1 MTTPDLPL
9 TPEDVADII
18 AILDGSAYDTLE
30 VSTPRFVLKL
40 ARGEAG
46 TPAAGW
52 TQEWRHAAGATPL
65 PPAAVEAQAQDDAAD
80 GLVAVRAPLPGTFYR
95 APQPGAAPFVEVGAQ
110 VAPDTVVGIVETMKM
125 MNSVPALVHGEVV
138 AILVANGTMVG
149 NETVL
154 MRVRALA

>member
-30 VSTPRFVLKL
+30 VSTLRFVLKL
-40 ARGEAG
+40 ARGGAG
-46 TPAAGW
+46 TPASGW
-52 TQEWRHAAGATPL
+52 TQEWRHAAGAAPL
-65 PPAAVEAQAQDDAAD
+65 PTAAAEAPADDDAAD

-110 VAPDTVVGIVETMKM
+110 VAQDTVVGIVETMKM
-125 MNSVPALVHGEVV
+125 MNSVPAMVRGEVV

-149 NETVL
+149 NDTVL
-154 MRVRALA
+154 MRVRPPA

>member
-18 AILDGSAYDTLE
+18 SILDGSAYDTLE

-40 ARGEAG
+40 ARVG
-46 TPAAGW
+46 AGW

-65 PPAAVEAQAQDDAAD
+65 PPAAAEAPADDDAAD

-95 APQPGAAPFVEVGAQ
+95 APQPGAPPFVEVGAQ

-125 MNSVPALVHGEVV
+125 MNSVPAMVRGEVV

-149 NETVL
+149 NDTVL